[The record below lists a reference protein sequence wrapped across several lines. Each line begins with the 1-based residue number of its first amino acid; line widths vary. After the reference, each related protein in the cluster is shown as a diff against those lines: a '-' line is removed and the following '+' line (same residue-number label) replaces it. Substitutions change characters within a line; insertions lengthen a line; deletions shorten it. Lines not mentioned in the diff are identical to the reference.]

1 MGIIK
6 KIMSIFFQTLKFLMF
21 VLAFLYF
28 FIWTTQIFAIDLF
41 EKLNGIFGFLPDYF
55 DEIIGVD
62 IVING
67 EFYSLGYIYCA
78 LFLIVAALILT
89 LLTKKPIV
97 ETGTEENIKEE
108 KIEPK
113 KNVVLEKTEK
123 KEPKIIKQKKEEKI
137 NFFFALFEF
146 KLKYTDENEKSY
158 TDIKKLKKEYS
169 KIIERKLNEKYS
181 SNLKF
186 FTSDKV
192 FFICNDFSLI
202 NSIVSDILRLYE
214 VIENIDRQKS
224 IETNYL
230 FTLYA
235 SLKNTDIKEN
245 LKILHKI
252 NEYKNL
258 NKVVINHDVYLKYWD
273 LKDKIFDFKPM
284 DNVKLLNINSTIK
297 TLEVDLYYIK
307 NII

>member
-28 FIWTTQIFAIDLF
+28 FIWITQIFAIDLY

-78 LFLIVAALILT
+78 LFLIVTALILT

-97 ETGTEENIKEE
+97 ETDTEENIKEE